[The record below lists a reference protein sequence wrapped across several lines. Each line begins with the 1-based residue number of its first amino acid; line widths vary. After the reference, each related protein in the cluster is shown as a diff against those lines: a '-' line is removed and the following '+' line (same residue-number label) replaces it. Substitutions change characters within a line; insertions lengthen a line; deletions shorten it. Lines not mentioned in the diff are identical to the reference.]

1 MNNQAENC
9 TLKDILQ
16 EHSSLNRKKKII
28 LIKKKFVISRK
39 YLFKFSKINLY
50 CKIVLQHTKTPC
62 LSSDQF

>member
-1 MNNQAENC
+1 MNNQVENC
-9 TLKDILQ
+9 ILKDIL

-39 YLFKFSKINLY
+39 YLFRFAKINLY
-50 CKIVLQHTKTPC
+50 CKVVLQHTKTPC